1 MVTEREE
8 RAQFFVRLCTIYNRN
23 DNLKKNYIEIDI
35 ITSYVLHKNESCKNN
50 IYFSTLHLQLCLIFI
65 GKRALS

>member
-23 DNLKKNYIEIDI
+23 DNLKKNYIEN
-35 ITSYVLHKNESCKNN
+35 SHY
-50 IYFSTLHLQLCLIFI
+50 YQL
-65 GKRALS
+65 RPTQE